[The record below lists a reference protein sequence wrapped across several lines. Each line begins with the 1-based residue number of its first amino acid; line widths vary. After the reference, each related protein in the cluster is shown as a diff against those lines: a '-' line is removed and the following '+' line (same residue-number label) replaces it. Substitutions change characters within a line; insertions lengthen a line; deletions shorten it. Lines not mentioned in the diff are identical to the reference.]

1 MIFQPANC
9 ETAPGILLP
18 LAYLSHHDPMAIVT
32 VFPCD
37 HFILDEERFV
47 TCLQRAVTEAKK
59 WYPEELTLLG
69 ITADKAEEGYAWIEP
84 GEVEVDRESRRVK
97 RFWEKPTLIKAQAL
111 LKRGRCGTRLFSS
124 HRP

>member
-1 MIFQPANC
+1 MLEHTLARVERLIPRQRIVIVVSRQHRREVAEQLAHWPEENVIFQPANC

-32 VFPCD
+32 VFPSD

-59 WYPEELTLLG
+59 WYPEELT
-69 ITADKAEEGYAWIEP
+69 
-84 GEVEVDRESRRVK
+84 
-97 RFWEKPTLIKAQAL
+97 
-111 LKRGRCGTRLFSS
+111 
-124 HRP
+124 